1 MPTRL
6 ITPPAALPVSLAEA
20 KLNLRIDGDEQD
32 STIEAWLH
40 GITAH
45 AEHITGRSFINQT
58 WRVTLDEFPD
68 AIELPVPVSSVTVK
82 YLDEAGAEQT
92 LDPADYIV
100 DSVSEPG
107 YAVPGVG
114 KAWPTTCDRINA
126 VNVDVVSGYGASEAY
141 IPNGIKT
148 YIIAKLIEVYD
159 PAIGINVLTVGK
171 PYTVSY
177 IDGLLDRY
185 KVYS

>member
-20 KLNLRIDGDEQD
+20 KLNLRIDGNEQD
-32 STIEAWLH
+32 TMIEVWLH

-45 AEHITGRSFINQT
+45 AEHVTGRSFVNQT
-58 WRVTLDEFPD
+58 WRVTLDAFPD

-126 VNVDVVSGYGASEAY
+126 VNVDVVAGYGETEAS
-141 IPNGIKT
+141 IPKGIKL
-148 YIIAKLIEVYD
+148 YILARLVEQYD
-159 PAIGINVLTVGK
+159 PAIRVEKDTVQ
-171 PYTVSY
+171 SSFL
-177 IDGLLDRY
+177 DGMLDRF
-185 KVYS
+185 KVYA